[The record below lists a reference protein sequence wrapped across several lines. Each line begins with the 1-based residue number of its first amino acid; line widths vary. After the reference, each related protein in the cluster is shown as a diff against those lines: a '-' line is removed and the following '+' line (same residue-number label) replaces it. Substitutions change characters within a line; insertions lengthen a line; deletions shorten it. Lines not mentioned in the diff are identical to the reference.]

1 MCRFRRTL
9 TGVGAVTVVLFGAAI
24 AAAETP
30 PATAVPAALPAAA
43 PALPHG
49 PRIDESWTA
58 RILYPVAAR
67 RTPGGRIVMS
77 LRHYTP
83 FSQGPGIYM
92 VTGAKVI
99 KKKTWIRIQLP
110 KRPNGSQGWVPE
122 AAVDVRR
129 NVTWIRVKT
138 GSRTVQVFRKGA
150 PIKTFRAA
158 VGTGGTP
165 TPRGTFAI
173 WDPVPTGG
181 QLGPYILVL
190 TAHSNVLRTFAGG
203 DGIVGIHGW
212 PNSGVLG
219 QAVSH
224 GCVRMSRDGVRALQR
239 YALPGVPVEIV
250 A

>member
-1 MCRFRRTL
+1 MSGNPSGDLPAGTPRSPGRVHV
-9 TGVGAVTVVLFGAAI
+9 VGAGPVGLFLTALLQSVEGLLAYCAAVCLLLLAVLGM
-24 AAAETP
+24 
-30 PATAVPAALPAAA
+30 AVYTSFIKFWPY
-43 PALPHG
+43 
-49 PRIDESWTA
+49 DKS
-58 RILYPVAAR
+58 
-67 RTPGGRIVMS
+67 MS

-83 FSQGPGIYM
+83 YSQGPGIYM
-92 VTGAKVI
+92 VTGAKVV
-99 KKKTWIRIQLP
+99 KRKVWIRIQLP
-110 KRPNGSQGWVPE
+110 KRPNGTQGWVPE

-138 GSRTVQVFRKGA
+138 GSRTVQVFRKGV

-165 TPRGTFAI
+165 TPKGLFAI

-212 PNSGVLG
+212 PSSGVLG

-224 GCVRMSRDGVRALQR
+224 GCVRMARDGVRALSR
-239 YALPGVPVEIV
+239 YATPGVPVEIV